1 MAGSSPIQCSRA
13 AERTCVFSPVSFGF
27 SLEILYLDGAFLTE
41 NRVQQLSVARTNC
54 HTSQCKTQG
63 RTGLGSEWSEWS
75 LLSSAAKARPK
86 RPSEILTLWD
96 DRRDTSRQFT
106 IIRICR
112 FRKEDTDGHR
122 WTQQVPAF
130 FCQLSDEAIPPGF
143 REAGLRNRGSS
154 NSNELRTDLQAKS
167 ALTSAASQACHAMPF
182 HQDDIGRLCPWPV
195 RSMETYMMRVVRWS
209 LRLVATWV
217 GTVG

>member
-1 MAGSSPIQCSRA
+1 MGG
-13 AERTCVFSPVSFGF
+13 T
-27 SLEILYLDGAFLTE
+27 GAWAPALAFQAV
-41 NRVQQLSVARTNC
+41 RVPGTVLVT
-54 HTSQCKTQG
+54 
-63 RTGLGSEWSEWS
+63 GSEWSEWS

-167 ALTSAASQACHAMPF
+167 ALTSAASQPCHAMPC
-182 HQDDIGRLCPWPV
+182 HSIR
-195 RSMETYMMRVVRWS
+195 T
-209 LRLVATWV
+209 T
-217 GTVG
+217 